1 MRFETEF
8 DFHLKIREAQGL
20 PAEPQPGVRYRFT
33 KTVPRVYPIG
43 IPILLTDDDHRVIGK
58 CVIREFRMEAG
69 RTTGEYEI
77 LEVFSPE
84 KSRLFTD
91 DLLDSVA
98 WMKRQT
104 PPT

>member
-8 DFHLKIREAQGL
+8 DFHLKIRDAQGL
-20 PAEPQPGVRYRFT
+20 PADPKVGVRYRFT
-33 KTVPRVYPIG
+33 KTIPRVYPIG

-58 CVIREFRMEAG
+58 CVIHDFTMEPG
-69 RTTGEYEI
+69 KTSGEYEI
-77 LEVFSPE
+77 LEVYSPE

-98 WMKRQT
+98 WMKRQ
-104 PPT
+104 PPRS